1 MQARTPEQ
9 RHEQQPAKANLP
21 SPTCRSTTAAR
32 WICRCPT
39 AQALVHHPDGY
50 YWLGAGG
57 RLQIGPYAT
66 AEEALAD
73 LHRAADDDIEPD
85 ESLPEA
91 EQALGLSDW
100 LDPDTGELAEATHT
114 RLEDH

>member
-1 MQARTPEQ
+1 MNT
-9 RHEQQPAKANLP
+9 QPAKAKTLADLSFDDLSALDLSLP
-21 SPTCRSTTAAR
+21 D
-32 WICRCPT
+32 

-57 RLQIGPYAT
+57 REQFGPYAT
-66 AEEALAD
+66 AEEALAA
-73 LHRAADDDIEPD
+73 LHHAADDDIEPD

-114 RLEDH
+114 RIEDH

>member
-1 MQARTPEQ
+1 MQ
-9 RHEQQPAKANLP
+9 
-21 SPTCRSTTAAR
+21 STTATAR
-32 WICRCPT
+32 PT
-39 AQALVHHPDGY
+39 ADTPAEDLSTVDLSLPDSKALVHHPDGY
-50 YWLGAGG
+50 YWLGADG

-73 LHRAADDDIEPD
+73 LHRSAEDDIEPE
-85 ESLPEA
+85 ESLLEA

-100 LDPDTGELAEATHT
+100 LDPDTGGLAEATHT